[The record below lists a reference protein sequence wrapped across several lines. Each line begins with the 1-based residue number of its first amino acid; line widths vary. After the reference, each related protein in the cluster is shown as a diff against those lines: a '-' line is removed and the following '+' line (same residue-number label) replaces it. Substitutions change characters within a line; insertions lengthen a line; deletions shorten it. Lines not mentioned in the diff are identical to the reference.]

1 MLFGGEFDSFLE
13 ECQALQAPTSG
24 HLSLLSNGT
33 VTRAE
38 ISCLNGYHVHGNSTL
53 TCDSNGVWDMETPT
67 CGNMFIEE
75 DIVRVSTRDNLSSG
89 ELRTTNGQTSLRI
102 QAV

>member
-1 MLFGGEFDSFLE
+1 MLFGSEFDSFVE

-24 HLSLLSNGT
+24 YLSLLSNGT

-38 ISCLNGYHVHGNSTL
+38 ISCLHGYHVYGNSLL

-67 CGNMFIEE
+67 CGNMFMEE
-75 DIVRVSTRDNLSSG
+75 ETVRVSTRENLFLG
-89 ELRTTNGQTSLRI
+89 GL
-102 QAV
+102 